1 MGKLFLCVKSPS
13 VVIEY
18 EILQIRIVGGVW
30 ASVDCST
37 HHSALC
43 EIKGEE
49 AASPDIVTGRSGA
62 APDFHITWCL
72 VCTSKIEYNR
82 LEILC

>member
-1 MGKLFLCVKSPS
+1 MRSNWENYS
-13 VVIEY
+13 VVIDSD
-18 EILQIRIVGGVW
+18 ILQITIAGGLW

-62 APDFHITWCL
+62 APDFHTTWCL
-72 VCTSKIEYNR
+72 VCTSPIE
-82 LEILC
+82 